1 MGAIMEKKKEFSPE
15 AAGAAVV
22 GFLGGVAV
30 GRYLLD
36 EILNDEELK
45 EIKKQGTSI
54 IYRCP
59 KCNEQ
64 LKVGTN
70 YCSNCGVALEWAK
83 KEKKD

>member
-1 MGAIMEKKKEFSPE
+1 MEKKKEFSPE

-36 EILNDEELK
+36 EILSDEELK
-45 EIKKQGTSI
+45 EIKKQGKTI

-59 KCNEQ
+59 KCNDQ
-64 LKVGTN
+64 LKVVTN
-70 YCSNCGVALEWAK
+70 FCANCVVSLELAK
-83 KEKKD
+83 KKKEP

>member
-1 MGAIMEKKKEFSPE
+1 MEKKKELSPE

-36 EILNDEELK
+36 EILSDDELK
-45 EIKKQGTSI
+45 EIKKQGKTI

-59 KCNEQ
+59 KCNDQ

-70 YCSNCGVALEWAK
+70 FCANCGVALEWAK
-83 KEKKD
+83 KKKEP